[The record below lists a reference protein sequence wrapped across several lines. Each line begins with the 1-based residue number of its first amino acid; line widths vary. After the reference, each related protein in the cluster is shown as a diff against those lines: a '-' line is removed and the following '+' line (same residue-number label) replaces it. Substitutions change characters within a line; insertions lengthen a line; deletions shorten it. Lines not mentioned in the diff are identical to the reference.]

1 MARGRA
7 QEGGDDEGWESIR
20 KAYMWAQMR
29 KKWAISSPS
38 TF

>member
-1 MARGRA
+1 MARGCA
-7 QEGGDDEGWESIR
+7 QEGSDGKGWESIR

-29 KKWAISSPS
+29 KKWTVSSPS